1 MASSCSSLKSLGPIM
16 FGGKDKVLEWFQSK
30 GLIPSSKICERCP
43 SSPQMVLTEKP
54 DVADGYKWRC
64 PLCKTFKSIRGGRSQ
79 SGQQSFFHNS
89 KISLQI
95 WLMLMWMWS
104 KQWPVTKAAE
114 ECEVNESNAIDF
126 YQFFRDICS
135 WKLMNMTIKLGGPGT
150 IVQID
155 ESLMTH
161 QQKVIYISVVN

>member
-1 MASSCSSLKSLGPIM
+1 
-16 FGGKDKVLEWFQSK
+16 
-30 GLIPSSKICERCP
+30 
-43 SSPQMVLTEKP
+43 
-54 DVADGYKWRC
+54 
-64 PLCKTFKSIRGGRSQ
+64 
-79 SGQQSFFHNS
+79 
-89 KISLQI
+89 
-95 WLMLMWMWS
+95 MWS

-114 ECEVNESNAIDF
+114 ECEVNERNAIDF